1 VRING
6 YGWVHLT
13 GIAALVATFAVPPAA
28 NFAEK
33 DLARII
39 VVHLPCAFAT
49 LVFLGFSVMAAF
61 RVIRTQEPDADFRH
75 GAALQITTLLT
86 AFTLATGILFSKVQ
100 WGTWWQW
107 DPRQTSFLLV
117 MIMMLAG
124 LGFRAAFTDASI
136 RAQRSAAYTLA
147 TAFPNLFLILIYPRL
162 PYVLKNSFHPTTTI
176 KDGGFAPSYWLA
188 ILSTF
193 TILVLAGVQL
203 YKSRI
208 QTQRL
213 NQMVEEAHA
222 ELDAHRRGI
231 AAGPLA
237 RPIPVSEEIHG

>member
-1 VRING
+1 MRKDG

-13 GIAALVATFAVPPAA
+13 GIAALGATYSVPTAA
-28 NFAEK
+28 NFAER

-49 LVFLGFSVMAAF
+49 LVFMGFSVMAAL
-61 RVIRTQEPDADFRH
+61 RVIRRNQPEDDFRH

-86 AFTLATGILFSKVQ
+86 AFTLATGILFSEVQ

-124 LGFRAAFTDASI
+124 LGFRAAFSDATI

-147 TAFPNLFLILIYPRL
+147 TAFPIVFLILIYPRL
-162 PYVLKNSFHPTTTI
+162 PIVLKNSFHPTTTI
-176 KDGGFAPSYWLA
+176 KDGGFAPSYWIA

-193 TILVLAGVQL
+193 AVLVFAGVQL

-208 QTQRL
+208 RSQIL

-231 AAGPLA
+231 AAGPVV
-237 RPIPVSEEIHG
+237 RPIPVSEEVHG